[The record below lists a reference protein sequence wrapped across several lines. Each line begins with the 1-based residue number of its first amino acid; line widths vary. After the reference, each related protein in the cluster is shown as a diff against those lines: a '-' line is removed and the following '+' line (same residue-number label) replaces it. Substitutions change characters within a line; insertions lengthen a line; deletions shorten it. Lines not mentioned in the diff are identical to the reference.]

1 MTRQD
6 LNGKLYAEVESVL
19 GEELNKYIEK
29 VNEVMT
35 IEGLQ
40 AMEQE
45 LMKEAQE
52 YDEYLKTVVY
62 KLPDDVEFKGQR
74 YTRNQVAKFILSAL
88 NRLEVEWQFTLA
100 LDDLFDL
107 WGNKDFTEISQ
118 GAFDSTLRFL
128 NQLKYKGRTD
138 VKEILVTNQYLS
150 QCHNEYSLDT
160 AWNILISEKHNAIMN
175 RMKLVEK
182 EQNVVDEKELRDY
195 DIDEE
200 ES

>member
-40 AMEQE
+40 TMEQE

-88 NRLEVEWQFTLA
+88 NRLEVEWQYTLG

-107 WGNKDFTEISQ
+107 WGNKDFVEISQ
-118 GAFDSTLRFL
+118 GAFDSTLRLL
-128 NQLKYKGRTD
+128 NQLKYKGRND
-138 VKEILVTNQYLS
+138 VREILVTNQYLS

-175 RMKLVEK
+175 RVKLIEK
-182 EQNVVDEKELRDY
+182 EQNVVDEGEAVMQ
-195 DIDEE
+195 
-200 ES
+200 